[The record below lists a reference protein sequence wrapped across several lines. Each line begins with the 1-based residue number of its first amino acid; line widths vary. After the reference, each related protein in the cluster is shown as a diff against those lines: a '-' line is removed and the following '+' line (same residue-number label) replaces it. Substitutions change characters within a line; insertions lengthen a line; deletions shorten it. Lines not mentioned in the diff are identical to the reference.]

1 MVEGLPGFDFAGVKH
16 YSLAYKHGEAPV
28 PCGAEAFLCSENMLR
43 RYIVGIFLVNSAE
56 KYDLTRGF
64 VLFSERIC
72 CYCVPMHVICG
83 FWHMKLAAYLTGNN
97 VALWVIL
104 RERKAPGRYFRGSV
118 WAF

>member
-1 MVEGLPGFDFAGVKH
+1 MGRLRCRVAPGPFLCVLGVVLLFA
-16 YSLAYKHGEAPV
+16 AY
-28 PCGAEAFLCSENMLR
+28 FLCSENMLR